1 MSLDDFSSNHVKI
14 SEQDNI
20 VIATPSAQEL
30 SEESHTE
37 QLGKYLFDLVE
48 QYNCRN
54 LVLDLSGVGYVTS
67 FALGKM
73 ISLHRKIHRH
83 GGKLV
88 LCHVCGVLSDI
99 LTNSR
104 LVTYF
109 NISDNVQAAV
119 AEFS

>member
-1 MSLDDFSSNHVKI
+1 MSLSDFSSKRVII
-14 SEQDNI
+14 SEQNG
-20 VIATPSAQEL
+20 VVVATPSAGEL
-30 SEESHTE
+30 SEEGHTE
-37 QLGKYLFDLVE
+37 QLGKDLFDLVD
-48 QYNCRN
+48 QHNCRC

-67 FALGKM
+67 SALGKM

-88 LCHVCGVLSDI
+88 ICHVCGVLADI
-99 LTNSR
+99 LKNSR

-109 NISDNVQAAV
+109 NIADDVQSAV